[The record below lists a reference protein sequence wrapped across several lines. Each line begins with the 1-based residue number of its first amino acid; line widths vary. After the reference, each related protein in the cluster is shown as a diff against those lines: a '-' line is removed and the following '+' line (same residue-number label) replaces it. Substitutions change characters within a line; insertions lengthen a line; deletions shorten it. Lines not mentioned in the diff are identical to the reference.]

1 MIAKSK
7 PGLLELLKL
16 VRGRADNSVLLS
28 LKVEG
33 FESPHKFGEHIV
45 SIKTWFFKYVS
56 CDLVEL

>member
-45 SIKTWFFKYVS
+45 SIKTWFFK
-56 CDLVEL
+56 